1 MPREDAALSPHLRR
15 VFAVVAREN
24 IMLRRTIL
32 RGFVLSTVAVAMPAF
47 GQNAL
52 PLALKG
58 YDPVAYFTDGKP
70 TPGTAAYEIT
80 FDGQRYR
87 FASAQHRDLFKANP
101 DKYAPQFGGLC
112 TMNLSRG
119 VRRESDPRNWVI
131 SNGNLYVFASETGQQ
146 TFAKDAEA
154 TAARAAAQLK
164 ALKTATQ

>member
-1 MPREDAALSPHLRR
+1 
-15 VFAVVAREN
+15 
-24 IMLRRTIL
+24 MLRRTIL
-32 RGFVLSTVAVAMPAF
+32 QGLALSAVLAVPALA
-47 GQNAL
+47 QDAL

-87 FASAQHRDLFKANP
+87 FASAQHRDLFKASP

-112 TMNLSRG
+112 AMNLSRG
-119 VRRESDPRNWVI
+119 VKRESDPHNWVI
-131 SNGNLYVFASETGQQ
+131 SNGNLYVFAGETGQQ
-146 TFAKDAEA
+146 NFTKDAEA
-154 TAARAAAQLK
+154 TAAQGRRPVK